1 MPTSVSLTVNG
12 QAATVTV
19 DDPGQ
24 PLLYVLRNDLEL
36 RGPRFPQSARRSLM
50 AHQRDAQSPKDK
62 KAENHPD
69 PHHVRCP
76 HAVRCRK
83 YGHFIVDTRPAMRW
97 VNCHQAWS
105 DRKTGRYDPRGR
117 IDQLAS

>member
-50 AHQRDAQSPKDK
+50 AHQRDAQSPKNK
-62 KAENHPD
+62 
-69 PHHVRCP
+69 
-76 HAVRCRK
+76 
-83 YGHFIVDTRPAMRW
+83 
-97 VNCHQAWS
+97 
-105 DRKTGRYDPRGR
+105 
-117 IDQLAS
+117 